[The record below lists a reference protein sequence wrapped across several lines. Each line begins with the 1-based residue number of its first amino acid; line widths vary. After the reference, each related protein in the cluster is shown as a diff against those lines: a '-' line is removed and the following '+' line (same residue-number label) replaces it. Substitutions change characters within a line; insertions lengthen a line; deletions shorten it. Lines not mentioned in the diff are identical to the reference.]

1 MKPFIYLWLTLAAAS
16 AWVRHSKPN
25 MLKPFLYTWLFI
37 AMVAALI
44 RCSPGVVSATPTP
57 LTYCIVWVNDDQTIL
72 LNTTSREKAITYY
85 NDYKDHHSMMLW
97 VLSDGLEVAM
107 GEDMFKHL
115 K

>member
-1 MKPFIYLWLTLAAAS
+1 MKPFIYLWL
-16 AWVRHSKPN
+16 
-25 MLKPFLYTWLFI
+25 FI
-37 AMVAALI
+37 ATSVAMVRASKRI
-44 RCSPGVVSATPTP
+44 YSPQTP